1 MQRSHPYL
9 AYTLLGI
16 YVASC
21 LVPIGGLS
29 SVRQMQIG
37 YALGCAGWLMLIHNV
52 WRRTRRAPRIGELLL
67 VAVALRLFLL
77 AAPVSDDVYRYVWE
91 GRVRLA
97 GFNPYLLA
105 PDDPALAHLRDAGW
119 PQINHPDHPA
129 IYPPLAEGFCALVA
143 AIHPGPF
150 TFKIAFLIADLL
162 TVAALAGWL
171 RVARLDPRR
180 VIVYALCPATLSA
193 FARLAHIDVLMLL
206 GVAVFLYWCETLR
219 QARSHERPALMPVLL
234 SGLALGAA
242 IGTKWVPLI
251 LVPCWLVLI
260 LTVGGPGRWKTRAA
274 SLAAGVAGLALPLI
288 VPALFYA
295 DAGRSMIENLFHF
308 GREFHLLDS
317 ARQLL
322 ALAFDARMVGLA
334 SAAIMLGAVLVIA
347 LRRMRVARSTLWTFG
362 IFILLLPTVHPWYAT
377 WLLGPLCAAMSAPWI
392 LLPITMVF
400 GFEGDH
406 MLETTGQWMMPAWV
420 VRAVFLPV
428 YAAMI
433 AVAFGGLKRS
443 RP

>member
-1 MQRSHPYL
+1 MQRSQPYL

-21 LVPIGGLS
+21 LIPIAGFS

-52 WRRTRRAPRIGELLL
+52 WHRPRRAPRFDELLL

-97 GFNPYLLA
+97 GFNPYLLS
-105 PDDPALAHLRDAGW
+105 PDDPALTHLRDASW
-119 PQINHPDHPA
+119 PRINHPNHAA
-129 IYPPLAEGFCALVA
+129 IYPPLAEGICALVT

-150 TFKIAFLIADLL
+150 AFKIAFLIADLL

-193 FARLAHIDVLMLL
+193 FALRAHIDVLMLL
-206 GVAVFLYWCETLR
+206 SVAVFIYWCETLR
-219 QARSHERPALMPVLL
+219 QDRSHERPAIIPVIM
-234 SGLALGAA
+234 SGLSLGGAV
-242 IGTKWVPLI
+242 GMKWVPLI

-260 LTVGGPGRWKTRAA
+260 LTIGGPRRWKTRIA
-274 SLAAGVAGLALPLI
+274 SLAAGIAGLAAPLAI
-288 VPALFYA
+288 AALFYA
-295 DAGRSMIENLFHF
+295 DAGRAMFGPLLHF
-308 GREFHLLDS
+308 SREFHLLDS

-322 ALAFDARMVGLA
+322 SLVLDADKVRLI
-334 SAAIMLGAVLVIA
+334 SAAVMAAVVLIIA
-347 LRRMRVARSTLWTFG
+347 WRRTRVARSTLWTFG
-362 IFILLLPTVHPWYAT
+362 ALILLLPTVHPWYAT

-392 LLPITMVF
+392 ILPIVMVF

-420 VRAVFLPV
+420 VWAVFLPV

-433 AVAFGGLKRS
+433 PVALRRLKRN